1 MKITEFEDKLARVR
15 RERLE
20 ERRKQRVA
28 QRRAEY
34 IEDLQEEKRK
44 EGEPVNLLVSA
55 RFVALHMLMC
65 LFRGEKIG
73 RREEK
78 N

>member
-1 MKITEFEDKLARVR
+1 M
-15 RERLE
+15 ERLE

-34 IEDLQEEKRK
+34 IEDLKEEKRK
-44 EGEPVNLLVSA
+44 EGEPVDHLMST
-55 RFVALHMLMC
+55 RFVALCVLMC
-65 LFRGEKIG
+65 LFRGETVG